1 METPWFVP
9 PSDFW
14 GRLPA
19 TARAALLACGQ
30 RRTYAKGA
38 TVFHA
43 GSPGEHIYILTE
55 GRVKIFALSPVGRTV
70 VLWFCLPGEVFG
82 LAEMPR
88 AGRRAVYAQACA
100 DSEVL
105 AVPHARFKR
114 YLESDGH
121 AALLVVELL
130 ACRLRSLGDMMLNL
144 TSDDVATRVVK
155 LLVRLGARYGK
166 PLGADGMLLDIRLTH
181 QEIADMVGTTRQSVS
196 ETLSALRQRGVLCVS
211 NRRIQIR
218 SGKVLESLARAAAG
232 ASAA

>member
-19 TARAALLACGQ
+19 SARTALSACGQ
-30 RRTYAKGA
+30 RRAYAQGA
-38 TVFHA
+38 MVFHA

-55 GRVKIFALSPVGRTV
+55 GRVKIFALSPAGRAV
-70 VLWFCLPGEVFG
+70 VLWFCFPGEVFG

-100 DSEVL
+100 PSEVL
-105 AVPHARFKR
+105 AVPQRRFKR
-114 YLESDGH
+114 YLEADAG

-155 LLVRLGARYGK
+155 LLLRLAARYGK
-166 PLGADGMLLDIRLTH
+166 PIGGDGILLDIRLTH

-218 SGKVLESLARAAAG
+218 DGKVLERLTRGAAA